1 MADFHEVVVV
11 GGGIGGS
18 ALAAALAE
26 AGRDVLLLEQTEV
39 FEDRVRG
46 EWIAPWGVVET
57 RRLGLFDTL
66 KAAGGHHIG
75 RHVTYD
81 ETRTPEE
88 AEARAL
94 PLGMFAAD
102 VPGPLAIGNP
112 HHCQTLFDAAT
123 ARGAKTLRGAIVT
136 AVTPGA
142 EPSVTFIHDDVEQ
155 TVRCRLIVGADGRT
169 SMARGAAGITLHQD
183 KPHHW
188 FAGMLVDGARDW
200 DQDLQAIGTEG
211 DFAFLAFPQGGDKV
225 RVYGSYPLEQ
235 KGRFNGPDGR
245 RKFLDAFRM
254 ASCPANEALVA
265 GEPAGPVLSYFNSDS
280 WTDQPFAEGIV
291 LVGDAA
297 GWNDPIVGLGLSIT
311 YRDVRT
317 VRDILLAGEDWSPA
331 AFAPYAEERA
341 ERMRRLRFTAG
352 LTSAIDAEFGEAARK
367 RRRDHFERT
376 AADPSLGAH
385 GFAVMA
391 GPETLPA
398 ELFTPE
404 HRARVLGDH

>member
-1 MADFHEVVVV
+1 VADFHEIVIV

-18 ALAAALAE
+18 ALAAVLAQ

-57 RRLGLFDTL
+57 KRLGLYDTL
-66 KAAGGHHIG
+66 MAAGGHHIG

-81 ETRTPEE
+81 ETRTPAE
-88 AEARAL
+88 AEAKTL
-94 PLGMFAAD
+94 PLSIFAAD

-112 HHCQTLFDAAT
+112 HHAQTLFDAAT
-123 ARGAKTLRGAIVT
+123 ARGARTLRDAVVT
-136 AVTPGA
+136 EIRPGA
-142 EPSVTFIHDDVEQ
+142 EPSVTFVHGGVEQ
-155 TVRCRLIVGADGRT
+155 TVRCRLIVGADGRM
-169 SMARGAAGITLHQD
+169 SKVREAAGITLHHD

-188 FAGMLVDGARDW
+188 FAGMLVDNAPGW

-225 RVYGSYPLEQ
+225 RVYGSYPLEH
-235 KGRFNGPDGR
+235 KGRFAGPDGQ

-254 ASCPANEALVA
+254 DSSPVNEALVA
-265 GEPAGPVLSYFNSDS
+265 GTPAGPVLSYLNNDT
-280 WTDQPFAEGIV
+280 WTDTQAAEGVV

-297 GWNDPIVGLGLSIT
+297 GWNDPIIGLGLSIT

-317 VRDILLAGEDWSPA
+317 VRDVLLSGEDWSPA
-331 AFAPYAEERA
+331 AFNDYAVERA
-341 ERMRRLRFTAG
+341 ERMRRLRFTAAI
-352 LTSAIDAEFGEAARK
+352 TSAFDAEFGEAAA
-367 RRRDHFERT
+367 RRRRHHFERT

-385 GFAVMA
+385 AFAVMA
-391 GPETLPA
+391 GPETLPP
-398 ELFTPE
+398 EVFTPE
-404 HRARVLGDH
+404 HRARVLGEA